1 MRVPIIKAA
10 AGAAGRGDPENPD
23 RDDWVVEVGS
33 GAIYPEKY
41 IRLRYDIPPGRLRS
55 VRIVGEIDGAD
66 HTRRRLLR
74 HLPVERRAVRDGGVY
89 LLASPHGTLLKR
101 LRLGHVDTGHEDARG
116 RPVSRE
122 VIRICSDNPSQEE
135 YRLPPDV
142 FERDYRILGWA
153 LEVEHGSL
161 RLASQQRHRRRSALR
176 ARTLR
181 GLVGD
186 LDSPAWFYS
195 ASLSTTSGAS
205 AAARIRPT
213 ACSAPPRRAYPSP
226 CAMTSWLRACKR
238 QDATGHRI
246 ESGRS

>member
-1 MRVPIIKAA
+1 MPAPVTDALLDALADAHAPLGPTELARTVGATKATVAGLLGRLVDRGQVDKVGRGRYALAPGGRDFDAEDARFLSPAQLARLGLVRVPIIEAA

-33 GAIYPEKY
+33 GAIYPEEY
-41 IRLRYDIPPGRLRS
+41 IRLRYGIPPDRLRS
-55 VRIVGEIDGAD
+55 VRIVGDSMEPTIRAGAFCD
-66 HTRRRLLR
+66 ICLWNGE
-74 HLPVERRAVRDGGVY
+74 PVRDGGVY

-153 LEVEHGSL
+153 LEVST
-161 RLASQQRHRRRSALR
+161 AL
-176 ARTLR
+176 
-181 GLVGD
+181 
-186 LDSPAWFYS
+186 
-195 ASLSTTSGAS
+195 
-205 AAARIRPT
+205 
-213 ACSAPPRRAYPSP
+213 
-226 CAMTSWLRACKR
+226 
-238 QDATGHRI
+238 
-246 ESGRS
+246 